1 MLTLKKS
8 VIVFIILFFSSC
20 RNPVTPDDLL
30 VSSMRFEPPLFDP
43 FKQNTKL
50 SFNLLLP
57 SKVSVY
63 ILDEN
68 HIKVKT
74 IAENLV
80 LTKGS
85 HSLGWKGDTDSYLF
99 VPSGTY
105 IGQIV
110 TEKRKFESTVEVFHW

>member
-1 MLTLKKS
+1 MMEKIAVILLT
-8 VIVFIILFFSSC
+8 IFYSSC
-20 RNPVTPDDLL
+20 KIPIGPDDLL

-50 SFNLLLP
+50 SFNLLTP
-57 SKVSVY
+57 ARISVY
-63 ILDEN
+63 ILDSD
-68 HIKVKT
+68 HKRVKT
-74 IAENLV
+74 IAENLD

-85 HSLGWKGDTDSYLF
+85 HSIGWKGDTDSYLF